1 MFKYLK
7 KYMLFAVLSP
17 IFMFGEVAMDLVQ
30 PALMRVIVDEG
41 VLGVSNGGVGSLE
54 LIISVGLKMIVLV
67 IFGGFCG
74 VVSGVFANLCSQNF
88 SNDLRKDCFK
98 RTMEL
103 SFSQTDKFSTGSI
116 VTRITNDVTQ
126 LQNLV
131 TQAVRGFV
139 RTGLLILGGIV
150 CLISLDLSF
159 GVVVLC
165 GLPFI
170 LFMVVFFMGK
180 ANPIFSLLQKKL
192 DRVNNVMQ
200 ENITGA
206 RVVKAYVKEEHEKER
221 FGEANSD
228 LTNTQLRV
236 MELFAYMTPL
246 MNIILNASIVAV
258 IYIGGIRAEGG
269 GVTPGA
275 VMAAVTYITQILNAV
290 MRTTM
295 IFQTASRG
303 IASASRLKEI
313 LDCAPEI
320 KDGSFDGET
329 ETKGK
334 IEFRDVS
341 FGYGRKNIL
350 KNINL
355 TIMPGE
361 TIGILGAT
369 GCGKSS
375 LAKLIPR
382 FYDVR
387 EGSVLI
393 DDVDVRDYKLKDLR
407 NKVSIALQK
416 SEIFNVSVK
425 ENILWGNSAAS
436 DEEVIRAAEAAQ
448 AKEFIDRME
457 FRFDTPIAEKG
468 ASLSGGQKQR
478 IAISRCILKKSEI
491 LIFDDSTSALDLK
504 TEENLYKALEGI
516 CGETTKII
524 IAQRIASVKNAD
536 RIVVLDKGTVAACG
550 GHRELLKTSEIYRDI
565 YNSQLKEG
573 EENG

>member
-1 MFKYLK
+1 
-7 KYMLFAVLSP
+7 
-17 IFMFGEVAMDLVQ
+17 MDLIQ
-30 PALMRVIVDEG
+30 PVLMRTIVDEG
-41 VLGVSNGGVGSLE
+41 VLGLSNGGVGSLS
-54 LIISVGLKMIVLV
+54 LVLSVGLKMIVFV

-103 SFSQTDKFSTGSI
+103 SFNQTDKFSTGSI

-126 LQNLV
+126 VQNFV

-150 CLISLDLSF
+150 CLVSLDLSF

-180 ANPIFSLLQKKL
+180 ANPIFVILQDKL
-192 DRVNNVMQ
+192 DTVNSVMQ

-221 FGEANSD
+221 FGKANSD
-228 LTNTQLRV
+228 LTATQLRV
-236 MELFAYMTPL
+236 MELFSYMTPL
-246 MNIILNASIVAV
+246 MNIVLNASIVAV
-258 IYIGGIRAEGG
+258 IYVGGIRAQGG

-275 VMAAVTYITQILNAV
+275 VMAAVTYISQILNAV

-303 IASASRLKEI
+303 IASATRLNEI
-313 LDCAPEI
+313 LNCVPEI
-320 KDGSFDGET
+320 SGGGFDGKT

-334 IEFRDVS
+334 IEFRNVS
-341 FGYGRKNIL
+341 FGYGKKNIL

-355 TIMPGE
+355 TIEPGE

-387 EGSVLI
+387 EGAVLI
-393 DDVDVRDYKLKDLR
+393 DDVDVRDYDLKALR
-407 NKVSIALQK
+407 NKISIALQK
-416 SEIFNVSVK
+416 SEIFSASVK
-425 ENILWGNSAAS
+425 ENILWGNSGAS
-436 DEEVIRAAEAAQ
+436 DEEVKAAAEAAQ

-457 FRFDTPIAEKG
+457 DGFDTLIAEKG
-468 ASLSGGQKQR
+468 MSLSGGQKQR
-478 IAISRCILKKSEI
+478 LAISRCILKKGEI

-504 TEENLYKALEGI
+504 TEERLYHALDEV
-516 CGETTKII
+516 CGGTTKII
-524 IAQRIASVKNAD
+524 IAQRVASVKNAD
-536 RIVVLDKGTVAACG
+536 RIVILDKGRIAACA
-550 GHRELLKTSEIYRDI
+550 GHNELLKTSEIYRDI

-573 EENG
+573 